1 MVFIEKSH
9 MKRQII
15 NPHLFEI
22 PKVKIVIGR
31 TDFILEKCKR
41 KKVLH
46 LGCVDEGLTV
56 ERINTGSLMHIQIM
70 KISREVLGID
80 KSKEGIR
87 LLQNEGINNII
98 LGDVEHLD
106 SIKELQG
113 EIFDIILATE
123 IIEHL
128 NNPGLFLQSA
138 KTLFS
143 QNTDMILTT
152 PNAFRFTEFGYNF
165 KGYEFVHPDH
175 NYWFSWKTLS
185 SLLIKNGYVINEILT
200 YSFTDHKTPILQ
212 KAIGKI
218 LCKKNILKEKI
229 VDKDLSKKVQVN
241 MLGNR
246 VKNIVDI
253 LIKRYLYKRNPFF
266 ADGLIFIVKPKG

>member
-1 MVFIEKSH
+1 MQTNS
-9 MKRQII
+9 
-15 NPHLFEI
+15 PYLFKV
-22 PKVKIVIGR
+22 PKVNIIKGR
-31 TDFILEKCKR
+31 IEFVLKKCKE

-46 LGCVDEGLTV
+46 LGCVDEGMTK
-56 ERINTGSLMHIQIM
+56 ERIKNGMLMHLQLIRVTEQ
-70 KISREVLGID
+70 VWGVD
-80 KSKEGIR
+80 KSKEGIK
-87 LLQNEGINNII
+87 LLTQYGIKNLIY
-98 LGDVEHLD
+98 GDVERLD

-113 EIFDIILATE
+113 KKYDIILATE

-128 NNPGLFLQSA
+128 NNPGLFLQVV

-143 QNTDMILTT
+143 SNTEMILTT

-185 SLLIKNGYVINEILT
+185 SLLTKNGYIINEILT
-200 YSFTDHKTPILQ
+200 YSYTDHKIPILQ

-218 LCKKNILKEKI
+218 LCKKNILKEEI
-229 VDKDLSKKVQVN
+229 VEKKLSKKIQVN
-241 MLGNR
+241 KLSNR

-266 ADGLIFIVKPKG
+266 ADGLIFIVKPKGYINNEQYIKK